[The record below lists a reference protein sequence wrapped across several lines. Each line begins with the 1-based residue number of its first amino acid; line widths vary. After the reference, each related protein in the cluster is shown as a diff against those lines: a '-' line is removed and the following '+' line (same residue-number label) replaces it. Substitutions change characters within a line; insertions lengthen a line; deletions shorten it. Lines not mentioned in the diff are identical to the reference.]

1 MIKIQL
7 KKNIGYLVAYFFC
20 LLIRQIINMVID
32 ANFEMDL
39 NHILLYLMVLGEIM
53 GGLLIYLYQYHSAIK
68 KKEIKYFGID
78 LIYNQKRTGDGTLKR
93 LLLLFL
99 ASFFDILKYSYSNI
113 YYPKMFSECV
123 DFRFSSIQ
131 TIASALIFI
140 HAFKYKK
147 KKHHQVSLIAL
158 GLCLCLSFI
167 VDVIFKSKIIPL
179 KALFFGYFLI
189 CFTNLCYS
197 FNNCIEKYLFEAD
210 YMNPFKILLFEG
222 LFGVIFSIFVSLDSS
237 DPFKDIKEKKIEGT
251 GKLILLISLLF
262 LYFVLSMLTNAYKVY
277 ANIIFSPM
285 TRGLIDY
292 ILNPLFN
299 IYFFV
304 MQLEFDRNYFFF
316 FLSEIIGIIISFFG
330 CVYNEYIILS
340 CYGLDEETNL
350 AIETPAKSPEN
361 FPLVEKDDSF
371 TFYDDEG
378 SRTISF
384 NSVNKNNNNINI
396 NENDFYIVK

>member
-78 LIYNQKRTGDGTLKR
+78 LIYNQKRTRDDDFKK

-167 VDVIFKSKIIPL
+167 VDVIFKSKITFNI
-179 KALFFGYFLI
+179 
-189 CFTNLCYS
+189 

-316 FLSEIIGIIISFFG
+316 CLSEIIGIIISFFG